1 MMEMT
6 PNEIRRMYSA
16 AKHKGWQIPILAQL
30 NDCSTDTIR
39 EILGLSPR
47 KRRSR
52 EKSTQ
57 LCCTY
62 TIQLEEFY
70 YSDQREAVFLYE
82 DAQEAR
88 RAQVTMASRRS
99 RFGFDGVSIRKQG
112 NTIILRKE
120 PGEGC

>member
-1 MMEMT
+1 MEMT

-57 LCCTY
+57 LRCTY

-88 RAQVTMASRRS
+88 RAQVAMVTRRN
-99 RFGFDGVSIRKQG
+99 RFCLAGVKITKQG
-112 NTIILRKE
+112 DTIILRKE
-120 PGEGC
+120 VGDG